1 MTAQAAIV
9 GTTTWG
15 TTLGIIL
22 ARNGV
27 RAGILAR
34 TPQEEDQL
42 NSRRENR
49 RFLPGVSFP
58 EALSVGSDPEQV
70 IGPADVVILA
80 VPSEHFRRNASW
92 VAPFVSSGTT
102 VVSAAKGLE
111 LPNGNRMS
119 QVLQEVLPPAVSENV
134 CVISGPN
141 LAREV
146 AEKKP
151 SATVVASGNEEKA
164 AYVQELLMSPTLR
177 VYTSEDVTGVELGGT
192 LKNIIAIGAGIADGM
207 GMGQNS
213 KSTLITRGL
222 AEMTRLGTAAGAQY
236 LTFAGL
242 AGLGDL
248 VATCYSQLSRN
259 RFTGEQL
266 ALGRTWPQIRDIMEN
281 VVEGVNTTGA
291 ALAMAERLD
300 VEMPIA
306 QVTYRILFED
316 LPPREAMAELM
327 SRPPHSEW

>member
-27 RAGILAR
+27 RAEILAR
-34 TPQEEDQL
+34 TPQEEDRL
-42 NSRRENR
+42 NAQRENR
-49 RFLPGVSFP
+49 RFLPGVTFP
-58 EALSVGSDPEQV
+58 ETLSVSSDPEQV
-70 IGPADVVILA
+70 IGTADVVILA

-92 VAPFVSSGTT
+92 IAPFVSPEAT

-111 LPNGNRMS
+111 LPDGNRMS
-119 QVLQEVLPPAVSENV
+119 QVLEEVLPPAVSENV

-141 LAREV
+141 LAREIV
-146 AEKKP
+146 EKKP
-151 SATVVASGNEEKA
+151 SATVVASGKEEKA
-164 AYVQELLMSPTLR
+164 AYVQELLMSPALR

-192 LKNIIAIGAGIADGM
+192 LKNIFAIGAGIADGM

-248 VATCYSQLSRN
+248 VATCYSPLSRN

-266 ALGRTWPQIRDIMEN
+266 AQGRTWPQIRDIMEN

-306 QVTYRILFED
+306 EVTYRILFED